1 MNKLKEKIAK
11 LNLNFQKEMLTLGII
26 DFILLAFGVALYFFN
41 ISYLVII
48 LVFLGIIVFS
58 FYYLNRY
65 DSMLLKKEL
74 ALDDEF
80 IEIFSYLKIYIAN
93 KESVYKA
100 LTNIKAFASP
110 RMLERLDDLTNEI
123 DNDKTI
129 QPFINFA
136 RKFKNKVIEEVMI
149 ALFELINNGNNEAYL
164 NQFIKIFEDFKNR
177 RENEDKDK
185 RFRLFDTI
193 NMMSLVGSGYIMI
206 ILSFCVIQLLGEA
219 TNGF

>member
-11 LNLNFQKEMLTLGII
+11 LSLNFQKEMLTLGII
-26 DFILLAFGVALYFFN
+26 DFILLALGVALYFFN

-100 LTNIKAFASP
+100 LTNIKEFASP

>member
-1 MNKLKEKIAK
+1 MNKLKEKIAR

-26 DFILLAFGVALYFFN
+26 DFILLALGVALYFFN

-100 LTNIKAFASP
+100 LTNIKEFASP

>member
-1 MNKLKEKIAK
+1 MNKLKEKISK

-26 DFILLAFGVALYFFN
+26 DFILLALGVALYFFN

-100 LTNIKAFASP
+100 LTNIKEFASP

>member
-26 DFILLAFGVALYFFN
+26 DFILLALGVALYFFN
-41 ISYLVII
+41 ISYVVII

-100 LTNIKAFASP
+100 LTNIKEFSSP

>member
-1 MNKLKEKIAK
+1 
-11 LNLNFQKEMLTLGII
+11 
-26 DFILLAFGVALYFFN
+26 
-41 ISYLVII
+41 
-48 LVFLGIIVFS
+48 
-58 FYYLNRY
+58 
-65 DSMLLKKEL
+65 MLLKKEL

-100 LTNIKAFASP
+100 LTNIKEFASP

>member
-26 DFILLAFGVALYFFN
+26 DFILLALGVALYFFN

-93 KESVYKA
+93 KENVYKA
-100 LTNIKAFASP
+100 LTNIKEFASP

-177 RENEDKDK
+177 REIEDKDK

>member
-1 MNKLKEKIAK
+1 MNKLKEKMAK
-11 LNLNFQKEMLTLGII
+11 LNLNFQKEILTLSII
-26 DFILLAFGVALYFFN
+26 DLILLALGVVLYFFN
-41 ISYLVII
+41 VSYLVII
-48 LVFLGIIVFS
+48 LLALGIIVFS
-58 FYYLNRY
+58 FFYLNRY

-80 IEIFSYLKIYIAN
+80 IEIFSYLKIYISN

-100 LTNIKAFASP
+100 LMNIKEFASP
-110 RMLERLDDLTNEI
+110 AMLQRLDDLTNEI

-129 QPFINFA
+129 QPFITFS

-177 RENEDKDK
+177 REREDKDK
-185 RFRLFDTI
+185 RFRLFDSI

>member
-1 MNKLKEKIAK
+1 MNKLKEKMAK
-11 LNLNFQKEMLTLGII
+11 LNLNFQKEILTLAII
-26 DFILLAFGVALYFFN
+26 DLILLALGVALYFFN
-41 ISYLVII
+41 VSYLVII
-48 LVFLGIIVFS
+48 LLGLGIIVFT
-58 FYYLNRY
+58 FFYLNRY
-65 DSMLLKKEL
+65 DSMLHKKEL

-80 IEIFSYLKIYIAN
+80 IEIFSYLKIYISN

-100 LTNIKAFASP
+100 LMNIKEFSSP
-110 RMLERLDDLTNEI
+110 AMLQRLDDLTNEI
-123 DNDKTI
+123 DHDKTI
-129 QPFINFA
+129 QPFITFS

-177 RENEDKDK
+177 REREDKDK
-185 RFRLFDTI
+185 RFRLFDSI

>member
-26 DFILLAFGVALYFFN
+26 DFILLALGVALYFFN

-100 LTNIKAFASP
+100 LTNIKEFASP

-149 ALFELINNGNNEAYL
+149 ALFELINNLRNISKL
-164 NQFIKIFEDFKNR
+164 LIFLDYFLK
-177 RENEDKDK
+177 
-185 RFRLFDTI
+185 
-193 NMMSLVGSGYIMI
+193 
-206 ILSFCVIQLLGEA
+206 
-219 TNGF
+219 

>member
-26 DFILLAFGVALYFFN
+26 DFILLALGVALYFFN

-100 LTNIKAFASP
+100 LTNIKEFASP

>member
-26 DFILLAFGVALYFFN
+26 DFILLALGVALYFFN

-100 LTNIKAFASP
+100 LTNIKEFASP
-110 RMLERLDDLTNEI
+110 RMLERRDDLTNEI

>member
-26 DFILLAFGVALYFFN
+26 DFILLALGVALYFFN

-100 LTNIKAFASP
+100 LTNIKEFASH